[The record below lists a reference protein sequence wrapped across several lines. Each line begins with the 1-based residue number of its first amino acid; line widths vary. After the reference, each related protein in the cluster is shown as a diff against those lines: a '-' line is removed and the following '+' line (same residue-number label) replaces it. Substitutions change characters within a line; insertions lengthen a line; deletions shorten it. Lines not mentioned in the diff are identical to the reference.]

1 MAQLLKVQ
9 DYISRYEKDVYH
21 YTSQFNHLKKHNW
34 KKAKQLFEDGLLHE
48 PPVQEEIKAQRSFL
62 QKAKERF
69 TRKKETCEVEEAFS
83 SDSVGNQ
90 ELLRFTTLPQTAED
104 LKILFLENVF
114 DLQMKWATS
123 TLFEF
128 SQADRKY
135 YHDEALRYFIQRFP
149 DTCLVM
155 YKPVFM
161 INKAPV
167 EGDIVIVTPT
177 ETLCICLIETYKSAV
192 FQYSKENFW
201 TELRGRDQKKILN
214 PLIGLNRTEQIV
226 RSIYRTHDIEHNVKK
241 ILLSRNGYIDYA
253 AEPYQVEFVDARK
266 YEEWFYELRKSKAPL
281 KFKQM
286 KAAQVLLEHSQ
297 SIYFDREFE
306 AGE

>member
-1 MAQLLKVQ
+1 
-9 DYISRYEKDVYH
+9 
-21 YTSQFNHLKKHNW
+21 
-34 KKAKQLFEDGLLHE
+34 
-48 PPVQEEIKAQRSFL
+48 
-62 QKAKERF
+62 
-69 TRKKETCEVEEAFS
+69 
-83 SDSVGNQ
+83 
-90 ELLRFTTLPQTAED
+90 
-104 LKILFLENVF
+104 
-114 DLQMKWATS
+114 
-123 TLFEF
+123 
-128 SQADRKY
+128 
-135 YHDEALRYFIQRFP
+135 
-149 DTCLVM
+149 M